1 MSNERDFRKN
11 LRQIHQL
18 GLLAY
23 DLGRRLNQDGN
34 SVFNGWVFLDGSI
47 GIDPEGTPLQVGEK
61 TFSPVFAVDIFLN
74 KNGEG
79 ISIVDV
85 FSRFYTTESDEGL
98 PPPLPDQYCL
108 PSNLDP
114 LLLYTSGRLRSD
126 LFEKKLNLT
135 DWQVAQPDKRT
146 GISEWVNCSL
156 KRFDIFDSRF
166 RVFALNYIYFLGTD
180 GGNLL
185 HFNEDIVYEDERK
198 WEESERLKQVIID
211 YIQKILQFGKQGDIS
226 HKLSSVILTPEVRSK
241 IFETVLAEIS
251 NLYHEGLIK
260 YKHNTGLSLGRLY
273 DIEKIGNYIP
283 ISGLFVSEIKK
294 EGNKIRIIYADVQL
308 HLSDLMR
315 TPLGKIFAERLRN
328 EFGSLSDYSDDSM
341 IENVFSIINQ
351 EIGEYEMQYS
361 DEYLSVVTTT
371 AQEIIEDFRL
381 GSFSRLSPLL
391 GFYHEINLDTET
403 QEYEYSFVE
412 KTWSNGRQDF
422 RQGENDGNRVPS
434 RKELVIL
441 LNLIS
446 SN

>member
-98 PPPLPDQYCL
+98 PPSLPDQYCL

-114 LLLYTSGRLRSD
+114 LLLYTSGRLRSGLSYETRLYLSD
-126 LFEKKLNLT
+126 RR
-135 DWQVAQPDKRT
+135 VAQPKNEAE
-146 GISEWVNCSL
+146 ISEMVNCSPRL
-156 KRFDIFDSRF
+156 FTVSNIGFGVS
-166 RVFALNYIYFLGTD
+166 ALNYIYFLNSGED
-180 GGNLL
+180 SLL
-185 HFNEDIVYEDERK
+185 SFNENVVYDDREK
-198 WEESERLKQVIID
+198 EEEVRRLKWVIID

-273 DIEKIGNYIP
+273 DIEKGNSIP

-328 EFGSLSDYSDDSM
+328 EFGSLNDYFDDSM
-341 IENVFSIINQ
+341 IDNVFSIINQ

-403 QEYEYSFVE
+403 QKYEYSFVE

-422 RQGENDGNRVPS
+422 RQGNNDGNRVPS

-441 LNLIS
+441 LNLIN